1 MRNFVELNF
10 YEILEISSDASP
22 FKIKRAYKNAL
33 EVYGKE
39 SLLTYSLFSEEER
52 IDILRRIENAYK
64 TLIDK
69 TRRTAYDA
77 SLGAESRGIEHGA

>member
-1 MRNFVELNF
+1 MKNFEELNF
-10 YEILEISSDASP
+10 YEILEIALDASP
-22 FKIKRAYKNAL
+22 FKISRAYKNAL

-52 IDILRRIENAYK
+52 RGILKKIEHAYN

-69 TRRTAYDA
+69 TTRNAYDA
-77 SLGAESRGIEHGA
+77 SLRNKSRGIVY